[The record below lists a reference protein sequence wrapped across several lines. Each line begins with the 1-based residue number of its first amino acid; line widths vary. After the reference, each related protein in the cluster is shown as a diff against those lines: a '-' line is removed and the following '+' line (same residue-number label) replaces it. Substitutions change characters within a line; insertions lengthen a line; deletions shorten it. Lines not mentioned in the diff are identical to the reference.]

1 MRTKVPVPRNGTFVF
16 SGVPPRYPSRIKSV
30 EIIFHATIIAKT
42 MSRTTAARASL
53 FGVAGMVSER
63 LRMFLKGIRAPT
75 PTPRMEPASSARYRG

>member
-1 MRTKVPVPRNGTFVF
+1 
-16 SGVPPRYPSRIKSV
+16 
-30 EIIFHATIIAKT
+30 

-53 FGVAGMVSER
+53 FWVAGMVSER